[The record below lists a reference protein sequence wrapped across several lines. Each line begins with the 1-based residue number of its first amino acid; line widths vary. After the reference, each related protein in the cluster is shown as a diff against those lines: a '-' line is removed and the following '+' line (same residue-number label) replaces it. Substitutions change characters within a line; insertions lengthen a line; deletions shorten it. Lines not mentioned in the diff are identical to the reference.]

1 MLFRGSYVS
10 IRKQPDHFLRDLL
23 VIAVPHMNVS
33 SSQCVWTL
41 ILAMLL
47 APRWAWCVQ
56 SPDDLSLPSG
66 FRCELYADDELA
78 HDIHCLTLD
87 SQGRVVVSSVGYVR
101 VLLDTDHDNVA
112 DRVQEFTAGPETG
125 AQGMYFDGPDL
136 ICTGDGGLLKYRD
149 ANRDGQADG
158 PAEVLM
164 PLKTGGEHHAHSVQK
179 GPDGWWYVLVGNF
192 AGVSARDVT
201 DPRSPIRQP
210 QAGVVLRIS
219 PDFQS
224 RQVLTDGFRN
234 PYDFAFSAQGDLFT
248 FDSDEEREVS
258 LPWYRPTRVFQLLP
272 GRSAGWMSPSW
283 IRADDDPDMLPV
295 VASCGRGS
303 PTGVVCYQHTQF
315 PAEFRQT
322 LFLLDWTFGRILNV
336 PLQPNG
342 SVTQGSVK
350 TFLAVSGKFGLAPTD
365 VAVGPAG
372 DLFVSVGGRGTRGG
386 VYRIYYAAEAD
397 TAHDTL
403 NAPADDPLTQCLAAP
418 QPLDS
423 WSRAQ
428 WIPLAIQLGPQA
440 FLASAR
446 DVELSEDQR
455 VRAIEILTELFAGLD
470 GETVR
475 ALATDTSATVRARA
489 AWSLGVS
496 APSDGLWDWL
506 SLFMY
511 DSDPRVQRL
520 ALETAYLHAEHG
532 LPSTLTP
539 RLSQLLEAPDRQVR
553 LAAGDVVSRLPAPA
567 FDAIAQQVP
576 RLTRTGQ
583 IAFMRSQVSRSREP
597 NSTVFADAITWLN
610 RTAMVEQ
617 KRDVLRL
624 AQQALGDFGLGGPFP
639 PVWNGYANSCNLE
652 DLTASSS
659 SMLADLFPMD
669 QPDLNRELSQI
680 FALLSIDSP
689 RAMDTL
695 VGQLTADSHPVD
707 DIHYLIVLS
716 RLPTPRTDHHRQ
728 VIAQTLVSLEPKLV
742 ARNLHQD
749 SNWDLRVGEMYA
761 QLVRR
766 DPLLLAAVIADPGF
780 GQPGHVLFTKGAS
793 PELLA
798 RAADRVVEYLQ
809 TYPDWTW
816 TPDVIALLA
825 QSPEPRHRELI
836 RAQFADISLHGAIVR
851 ALSPRP
857 DVRDRRHFVQGL
869 MSPDLAVV
877 SAAVSA
883 LERLPASEDPDSQF
897 ALLSTLR
904 RLGTERQEQSLAT
917 RVERLMRHNL
927 GQDFNAPDSSDAAE
941 VRKLTIQNW
950 TEQLRQRFPTAAQ
963 QYLRTEK
970 EEQARV
976 QEALGRV
983 PWGDGQLERGKLLFQ
998 KHSCSGCHN
1007 ARAAVGPDLTGV
1019 AKRFSRDDLFTA
1031 LLFPNRDVSP
1041 RYHTTLVE
1049 TASGKIL
1056 SGLVIY
1062 ESAEGLTLRD
1072 STNQTIRVEAAE
1084 IDARRDLPT
1093 SLMPDGLLETLQPQ
1107 ELADLYAYLQTL

>member
-1 MLFRGSYVS
+1 MAAIWF
-10 IRKQPDHFLRDLL
+10 
-23 VIAVPHMNVS
+23 
-33 SSQCVWTL
+33 
-41 ILAMLL
+41 
-47 APRWAWCVQ
+47 APRLLCAQ
-56 SPDDLSLPSG
+56 SPDDLSLPAG

-78 HDIHCLTLD
+78 HDIHCLTID
-87 SQGRVVVSSVGYVR
+87 SQGHVVVSGVGYVR
-101 VLLDTDHDNVA
+101 ALLDTNNDRIA
-112 DRVQEFTAGPETG
+112 DRAHEFVDGPATG

-136 ICTGDGGLLKYRD
+136 ICTGDGGLLRYRD
-149 ANRDGQADG
+149 TDGNGQADG
-158 PAEVLM
+158 PAKVLM
-164 PLKTGGEHHAHSVQK
+164 PLKTGGEHYAHSVQK

-192 AGVSARDVT
+192 AGVNAHNVT
-201 DPRSPIRQP
+201 DSSSPVRAP
-210 QAGVVLRIS
+210 HAGVVLRIS

-234 PYDFAFSAQGDLFT
+234 PYDFAFSTHGDLFT

-283 IRADDDPDMLPV
+283 MRAEDEPDMLPV
-295 VASCGRGS
+295 VAACGRGS
-303 PTGVVCYQHTQF
+303 PTGVVTYRHTQF

-336 PLQPNG
+336 SLQPNG
-342 SVTQGSVK
+342 SVTKGSVT
-350 TFLAVSGKFGLAPTD
+350 TFLAVSGQFGLAPTD

-386 VYRIYYAAEAD
+386 VYRIYYAADEKALSDNREA
-397 TAHDTL
+397 TVE
-403 NAPADDPLTQCLAAP
+403 DPLTQCLAAP

-423 WSRAQ
+423 WSRAH
-428 WIPLAIQLGPQA
+428 WIPLAKQLGSEA
-440 FLASAR
+440 FVASAR
-446 DVELSEDQR
+446 DVERSEEQR
-455 VRAIEILTELFAGLD
+455 VRAIEILTELFAELD
-470 GETVR
+470 DKTVR
-475 ALATDTSATVRARA
+475 ALAVDPSATVRARA

-496 APSDGLWDWL
+496 AASDGLWDGL
-506 SLFMY
+506 SLFVY

-520 ALETAYLHAEHG
+520 ALEAACVHAEQG
-532 LPSTLTP
+532 LPPTLTP
-539 RLSQLLEAPDRQVR
+539 RLSQLLEAPDRQVS
-553 LAAGDVVSRLPAPA
+553 LAAGDVVARLPAPA

-583 IAFMRSQVSRSREP
+583 IAFMRSQVSRSHEP
-597 NSTVFADAITWLN
+597 NFTVFADAITWLN
-610 RTAMVEQ
+610 QTALVEQ
-617 KRDVLRL
+617 KRDALRL
-624 AQQALGDFGLGGPFP
+624 AQQALGDFGVGGPFP
-639 PVWNGYANSCNLE
+639 PVWNGYANSFNLK

-659 SMLADLFPMD
+659 SMLADLFPLD
-669 QPDLNRELSQI
+669 HPDLNRELSRI

-689 RAMDTL
+689 RAMDKL

-728 VIAQTLVSLEPKLV
+728 TIAQTLVSLEPKLV

-761 QLVRR
+761 QLVQR
-766 DPLLLAAVIADPGF
+766 DPLLPAAVIAEPGF
-780 GQPGHVLFTKGAS
+780 GQPGHVLFTKGAR
-793 PELLA
+793 PELVTQ
-798 RAADRVVEYLQ
+798 AADRIVNYLQ
-809 TYPDWTW
+809 THPDWTW

-825 QSPEPRHRELI
+825 QSPEPRHRDLI
-836 RAQFADISLHGAIVR
+836 RAQFADIALHGAIVR
-851 ALSPRP
+851 ALAPRP
-857 DVRDRRHFVQGL
+857 DVRDRQHFVQGL
-869 MSPDLAVV
+869 MSPDIAVV

-904 RLGTERQEQSLAT
+904 RLGTERQERALAS
-917 RVERLMRHNL
+917 RVERLLRHNL
-927 GQDFNAPDSSDAAE
+927 GQDFDAPDSGDSAT
-941 VRKLTIQNW
+941 VRTLTIQNW
-950 TEQLRQRFPTAAQ
+950 TERLRRRFPTVAQ

-976 QEALGRV
+976 QETLGRV
-983 PWGDGQLERGKLLFQ
+983 PWGEGQIERGKQLFQ
-998 KHSCSGCHN
+998 QHSCAGCHN
-1007 ARAAVGPDLTGV
+1007 ARAAVGPDLAGV

-1107 ELADLYAYLQTL
+1107 DLADLYAYLQTL